1 MYRIQTLVLLIM
13 FLGLSTFT
21 VGQNRHIK
29 AGDEAFENQLYKT
42 AAQKYKKGYKKLKK
56 AEDKDT
62 VTMKMAECY
71 RLTNDLRKAKAQ
83 YNRLVRLG
91 IYKNSPEILLRYG
104 QVLLMLS
111 EFKEA
116 EIQFSLYD
124 SLMNADPQAQV
135 AVESLK
141 FARRVI
147 ANPKNYTVE
156 NLKKINTKYDE
167 FSPGFQDNNY
177 QSLYFTSSR
186 EEAFGDD
193 NDGWTGEKFSDIF
206 YTKLERDGEWS
217 KPESID
223 EDEVINTKANEGQT
237 VFNSRFSRM
246 YFTRCFNSPDRPCGC
261 LILITK
267 RSGREWDD
275 PQVVELGSDSS
286 HVVGHPA
293 ISEDERFIIFAADF
307 DNGLGGK
314 DLYIA
319 ERDSKRDGFKRP
331 RNLGPKVNTIFDEM
345 YPFLR
350 NDTTLYFSSNGHIG
364 MGGLD
369 IFKVIM
375 NSDTISATPENMGFP
390 MNSPSDDFGIIFD
403 PNQYESGFLSSN
415 RANGKGGADLYSF
428 VLPPLEFTISGIVT
442 DDYTYQVVDGMD
454 VLLKGSDGSEKK
466 AKTQTDGTFNF
477 NKNQV
482 SSDMEY
488 EVVFEREGYLRL
500 VTKETTVGLDHSKD
514 IQMEVKLQRLVEAP
528 IVLPEIL
535 FDLAKWDL
543 KPQFEDSIQGLIE
556 TMDANPNIVVELGAH
571 TDARGKDE
579 QNDILS
585 QKRAESVVDY
595 LILRGIDP
603 GRLFAKGYGES
614 TPRTINNEISKNGIT
629 FPAGLTLTEG
639 YIDSLP
645 KSQQETAHTLNRR
658 IEFRILRK
666 DFKQRALAERGD
678 TSSIEIEMGD
688 KKNLIFFSSPDKKM
702 YKTDCSING
711 YSFDVIYTPLT
722 NLVTCSVDFA
732 LELLKQGVIK
742 KEDFKGNPDDI
753 ISTGNIVHKS
763 VFTIKDFRLGNQT
776 IRNLDVYVWHGSLH
790 PFFINEVTLNK
801 FGVPTINEEMKT
813 ITFE

>member
-1 MYRIQTLVLLIM
+1 MNRIQAIFLIIF
-13 FLGLSTFT
+13 FLGSSLFSI
-21 VGQNRHIK
+21 GQNRHIK
-29 AGDEAFENQLYKT
+29 AGDDAFENQLYKI
-42 AAQKYKKGYKKLKK
+42 AAEKYKKGYKKLKK
-56 AEDKDT
+56 AEDKEI
-62 VTMKMAECY
+62 VSLKMAESY

-83 YNRLVRLG
+83 YNRLVRLES
-91 IYKNSPEILLRYG
+91 YKNNPEIVLRYG

-116 EIQFSLYD
+116 DLQFALYD
-124 SLMNADPQAQV
+124 SLMNQDPQALV

-141 FARRVI
+141 YARRVLE
-147 ANPKNYTVE
+147 NPKNYTLE
-156 NLKKINTKYDE
+156 NLKKINSKYDD
-167 FSPGFQDNNY
+167 FSPAFQDNNY
-177 QSLYFTSSR
+177 QSIYFTSSR

-217 KPESID
+217 KPEPID
-223 EDEVINTKANEGQT
+223 EDEVINTKANEGQPQ
-237 VFNSRFSRM
+237 FNSRFSRM
-246 YFTRCFNSPDRPCGC
+246 YFTRCFTSPDRPCGC
-261 LILITK
+261 LILHSK
-267 RSGREWDD
+267 RSGRDWDD
-275 PQVVELGSDSS
+275 PEVVELGSDSS

-293 ISEDERFIIFAADF
+293 ISDDERFIIFAADF
-307 DNGLGGK
+307 DDGYGGK

-331 RNLGPKVNTIFDEM
+331 RNLGPKINTKFDEM

-369 IFKVIM
+369 IFKIFL
-375 NSDTISATPENMGFP
+375 NSDTIATAPENMGYP
-390 MNSPSDDFGIIFD
+390 INSTSDDFGIIFD
-403 PNQYESGFLSSN
+403 PSQYESGFLASN
-415 RANGKGGADLYSF
+415 RPGGKGGADIYTF

-442 DDYTYQVVDGMD
+442 DDYTFQVVDGMD
-454 VLLKGSDGSEKK
+454 VLLLGSDGSEKK
-466 AKTQTDGTFNF
+466 AKTQTDGTFSF
-477 NKNQV
+477 NNKQV
-482 SSDMEY
+482 TPDTEY
-488 EVVFEREGYLRL
+488 EIVFEKDGYLRL
-500 VTKETTVGLDHSKD
+500 VLKETTVGLDHSKD
-514 IQMEVKLQRLVEAP
+514 IQMEVKLQRLAEEP

-543 KPQFEDSIQGLIE
+543 KPQFEDSLQGLIE

-603 GRLFAKGYGES
+603 GRLFAKGYGET
-614 TPRTINNEISKNGIT
+614 TPRTLNTDLTKNGIT

-666 DFKQRALAERGD
+666 DYKQRALAERGD
-678 TSSIEIEMGD
+678 TSNIEIQLGD
-688 KKNLIFFSSPDKKM
+688 KKNRLFFTKPDKQM
-702 YKTDCSING
+702 FKTECSING
-711 YSFDVIYTPLT
+711 YSFEVIYTPLT

-801 FGVPTINEEMKT
+801 FGVPTIDEKLQT